1 MRNILFLLMLL
12 WPGSALAG
20 DAAGCLSLG
29 AKGNSQTLT
38 NNCRGTKVHV
48 IWCHGPSDKD
58 RSEECGHKGRYFH
71 QNSVLEPGESAGNM
85 FSMPLG
91 ATIIYGACEGSYG
104 TATPVGK
111 NTQNE
116 YYCKA
121 AKNALGETTP
131 LTITTSGQNRDEVCT
146 RAQALASESGQ
157 VPGECACESRGSLHI
172 CRVQSIGPKPKES
185 PPDVLIRKTREII
198 KEKFKCKPDDDD
210 CQKKPLTNPGGI
222 RS

>member
-1 MRNILFLLMLL
+1 MFLLL

-38 NNCRGTKVHV
+38 NNCATKVHV

-58 RSEECGHKGRYFH
+58 RSTECGHKDKYFQ
-71 QNSVLEPGESAGNM
+71 QNTVLEPGESKENKY
-85 FSMPLG
+85 SLPLG
-91 ATIIYGACEGSYG
+91 ATINYGACEGSYG

-121 AKNALGETTP
+121 GKNALGETSP
-131 LTITTSGQNRDEVCT
+131 FTITTSGKNRDEVCT
-146 RAQALASESGQ
+146 RAQDLASESSQ
-157 VPGECACESRGSLHI
+157 VPGECACELRGSVYI
-172 CRVQSIGPKPKES
+172 CRVQSTGPKPKET
-185 PPDVLIRKTREII
+185 PADVLIRKGREKI
-198 KEKFKCKPDDDD
+198 KEEFKCKPEDDA
-210 CQKKPLTNPGGI
+210 CQKRKSTNSGGI